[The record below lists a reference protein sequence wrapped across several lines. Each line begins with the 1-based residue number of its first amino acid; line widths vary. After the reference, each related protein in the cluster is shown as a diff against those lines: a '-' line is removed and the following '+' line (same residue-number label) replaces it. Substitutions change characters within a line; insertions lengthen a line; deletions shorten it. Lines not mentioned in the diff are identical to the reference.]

1 MGWDLRPRVQCSCQE
16 AGGCDKGSSGRCRPE
31 VRSGNWAWNRGSWA
45 RAWRS
50 TSGRGMSGEGGGLGA
65 EPGRA
70 LKFRQRSGGRLEGRL
85 EKQQAAR
92 PKDHREPWQ
101 PRGTAVLEEAVWTV
115 GAGSL
120 VKGTGRGAVSQRR
133 WRLSLCLPG
142 WRILPAEVGAGEG
155 VTGLPVR
162 ASPAGE
168 LLREQEARGRGRR
181 GEGGRCP
188 LGWWAGPR
196 CGELSLLE
204 EQLASSSVQAASRLS

>member
-1 MGWDLRPRVQCSCQE
+1 
-16 AGGCDKGSSGRCRPE
+16 
-31 VRSGNWAWNRGSWA
+31 
-45 RAWRS
+45 
-50 TSGRGMSGEGGGLGA
+50 MSGEGGGLGA

-101 PRGTAVLEEAVWTV
+101 PRGTAGLEEAVWTV

-120 VKGTGRGAVSQRR
+120 VKGTGRGAVSQR

-142 WRILPAEVGAGEG
+142 RRILPAEVGAGEG

-188 LGWWAGPR
+188 LGWWAGLR

>member
-1 MGWDLRPRVQCSCQE
+1 
-16 AGGCDKGSSGRCRPE
+16 
-31 VRSGNWAWNRGSWA
+31 
-45 RAWRS
+45 
-50 TSGRGMSGEGGGLGA
+50 MSGEGGGLGA

-133 WRLSLCLPG
+133 WRLSLCLTG
-142 WRILPAEVGAGEG
+142 RRILPAEVGAGEG

-162 ASPAGE
+162 ASRGASEGAGGEGAWPPWGGREAPAG
-168 LLREQEARGRGRR
+168 LVGWAALRGAEPFGEAVGFQQRAGRIQ
-181 GEGGRCP
+181 
-188 LGWWAGPR
+188 AVVN
-196 CGELSLLE
+196 
-204 EQLASSSVQAASRLS
+204 VQ